1 LAVAA
6 GQNVTMDFDDQ
17 LRRYFATADLEA
29 ISPDALKAGIE
40 KMRVDLGLEHDR
52 ARRFALWS
60 LLYMLG
66 ASPDLDIVFK
76 DGADRDA
83 ARDFMDMIESTQPE

>member
-1 LAVAA
+1 
-6 GQNVTMDFDDQ
+6 
-17 LRRYFATADLEA
+17 
-29 ISPDALKAGIE
+29 
-40 KMRVDLGLEHDR
+40 
-52 ARRFALWS
+52 LWS